1 MDLDI
6 SCGFLW
12 ILTQTKGHLT
22 CDQTFSLFLAPGLS
36 AQCQQG
42 GVSVVTRKVVSQG
55 SNGC

>member
-12 ILTQTKGHLT
+12 IRTQTTGHST
-22 CDQTFSLFLAPGLS
+22 CDHTFSLFLPPGLW

-55 SNGC
+55 SNDC